1 MNCKSFLR
9 ILTSMLFLTG
19 IIFTLGMKSV
29 PVPLVSENDTRIDL
43 KTFFVK
49 RNFAEVYGLN
59 PTGLDFVSH
68 AAGSIAWSD
77 AWRGLSSDDFGVE
90 AYTPDLFNNN
100 QAWTPVD
107 SWRYGTLSLLPEQQ
121 YSDEFSAGV
130 SNEKIATNP
139 VPEPATIILL
149 SCGLMGVAV
158 LGKRRLSLHSD

>member
-1 MNCKSFLR
+1 MNCKSLLR
-9 ILTSMLFLTG
+9 ILTPLLFLTG
-19 IIFTLGMKSV
+19 IIFTSGMKSA
-29 PVPLVSENDTRIDL
+29 PLPPVSEDDTRIDS

-49 RNFAEVYGLN
+49 RSFAEVYGLN
-59 PTGLDFVSH
+59 STGFALVSH
-68 AAGSIAWSD
+68 AADSI

-90 AYTPDLFNNN
+90 AYTPDFFNNN
-100 QAWTPVD
+100 HAWAPVD
-107 SWRYGTLSLLPEQQ
+107 SWRYGTLSLLPKQQ
-121 YSDEFSAGV
+121 YSDEFSVGV